1 MLDDLLHAN
10 ERYAE
15 AEFGELPS
23 LPRRGLVILTCMD
36 HRVDP
41 LAALG
46 LEPGDA
52 MVLRNAGGRVTPAFL
67 RDLRILE
74 LVAAKRGGS
83 LGELELLLVQHTQC
97 GAGGLAGEHHGLLA
111 EHLGCESE
119 ELGTRSP
126 ADPYEGVRVDI
137 ELLAAED
144 GVPDSL
150 AVAGLVYD
158 VEDGRI
164 ELVERRAPLRRD

>member
-1 MLDDLLHAN
+1 MLDDLLQAN

-23 LPRRGLVILTCMD
+23 LPSRGLVILTCMD
-36 HRVDP
+36 HRLDP

-52 MVLRNAGGRVTPAFL
+52 MVIRNAGGRVTPAFL

-83 LGELELLLVQHTQC
+83 LDELELVLMQHTQC
-97 GAGGLAGEHHGLLA
+97 GAG
-111 EHLGCESE
+111 
-119 ELGTRSP
+119 
-126 ADPYEGVRVDI
+126 
-137 ELLAAED
+137 
-144 GVPDSL
+144 SL
-150 AVAGLVYD
+150 
-158 VEDGRI
+158 
-164 ELVERRAPLRRD
+164 